1 MRYLDI
7 YVCECMYVM
16 HASYGISGDIAIY
29 GTPKSQKVEKLG
41 FTVVN

>member
-1 MRYLDI
+1 MDNIYTIVDQDWSVYPDI
-7 YVCECMYVM
+7 DQC
-16 HASYGISGDIAIY
+16 HIY